1 MNRVLR
7 NNKGIALFIA
17 LMLTL
22 MLSIIGLG
30 IIKSSNDEVSIAGN
44 ELNEMKCFYVAEAGL
59 DKVTSLIQSQYDTNE
74 LPPTIAPAETTSI
87 DGIALAYSTVPQA
100 SAQKTLTKGSLA
112 GLKAFVRP
120 YKIQSTAYDSS
131 HNTSVVLE
139 EWFEVA
145 SVPIFQFAVFYDNDL
160 EIAPG
165 AHMDVTG
172 RVHSNGD
179 LYVQSEAGTGIDFD
193 SYITAYGSIYHGR
206 KPGSGL
212 STATGDVNIKNIDG
226 TYMSMR
232 QGSGWLDA
240 ADSYWYDTAAAR
252 WGGRVQD
259 NSFGQERL
267 TLPLE
272 NPDDPHTL
280 IDRYDDGSG
289 TYNNSSMELDATLKI
304 IDGVA
309 LYNVSGTTW
318 IDVTSTLTTSGALLE
333 TTFYDKREEQ
343 NATVYDID
351 VAKLST
357 SGYFPSNGIVYTA
370 DDRTGFRATRLYNA
384 TDIGAPFTLA
394 SENPVYTKGNINT
407 TDKQPM
413 AIMCDAITVLSG
425 NWSDAPAKAASAD
438 KTQRPATSTTI
449 NFSYITGNKNTGS
462 SVYNGGLENLP
473 RFLENWSTRTLTYR
487 GSIVNMWLSEKTS
500 GIWSGA
506 YYNPPS
512 RDWEFDTD
520 LNDISNLPPGTPAV
534 RAFIR
539 WGWKQTNVGYT
550 VATMNPET

>member
-1 MNRVLR
+1 MYKVLR

-44 ELNEMKCFYVAEAGL
+44 ELNEMKSFYVAEAGL

-100 SAQKTLTKGSLA
+100 STQRTLTKGSLA

-120 YKIQSTAYDSS
+120 YKIQSTAYDSA

-165 AHMDVTG
+165 AHMDVIG

-179 LYVQSEAGTGIDFD
+179 MYLQSEASAGLDFN
-193 SYITAYGSIYHGR
+193 SYITAYGNVYHGR
-206 KPGSGL
+206 KPGSGQ
-212 STATGDVNIKNIDG
+212 STATGNVDIKDING
-226 TYMSMR
+226 TYQSMR

-240 ADSYWYDTAAAR
+240 ADGYWYDSAAAR

-259 NSFGQERL
+259 HSFGQERL
-267 TLPLE
+267 TLPLDD
-272 NPDDPHTL
+272 PSDPHTL
-280 IDRYDDGSG
+280 IDRYDLGG
-289 TYNNSSMELDATLKI
+289 GVHNPSSMEQDARFKI
-304 IDGVA
+304 VDGVA
-309 LYNVSGTTW
+309 LYNVSCTTW
-318 IDVTSTLTTSGALLE
+318 TNVTATLTTSGALKE
-333 TTFYDKREEQ
+333 TTFWDKREEK
-343 NATVYDID
+343 NVTVYDIN
-351 VAKLST
+351 ASIFKT
-357 SGYFPSNGIVYTA
+357 SGYFPPNGIIYTA
-370 DDRTGFRATRLYNA
+370 DNRAGFRGTRLYNA
-384 TDIGAPFTLA
+384 TDVGFPMTLA

-407 TDKQPM
+407 VNKKPM
-413 AIMCDAITVLSG
+413 AIICDAITVLSG
-425 NWSDAPAKAASAD
+425 NWSDDPAKAANAD
-438 KTQRPATSTTI
+438 KTKRPATSTTI
-449 NFSYITGNKNTGS
+449 NFSYITGNKNTGGS
-462 SVYNGGLENLP
+462 NYNGGLENLP
-473 RFLENWSTRTLTYR
+473 RFLENWSAQTLTYR
-487 GSIVNMWLSEKTS
+487 GSIVNMWLSEETS
-500 GIWSGA
+500 GLWSGT
-506 YYNPPS
+506 YYTPPQ
-512 RDWEFDTD
+512 RDWQFDTD
-520 LNDISNLPPGTPAV
+520 LNDINNLPPGTPTV

-539 WGWKQTNVGYT
+539 WGWKQTNIGYT
-550 VATMNPET
+550 VATMNP